1 MPRQL
6 LLPLDVQLPVAGT
19 GRDDDR
25 PGEVDVALGDDALG
39 VGGQV
44 HLGHVF
50 GHQLRAEPLGLL
62 AHGVHQVRA
71 LDPAGEAGE
80 VLHVGGVHERAASG
94 NRALENE
101 RLELGTG
108 GIQRGRVPGGT
119 RSDDDDV
126 VNGAHGLIAFRL
138 TGTGVNRS

>member
-1 MPRQL
+1 MAGQPLLTRDAKLAVPR
-6 LLPLDVQLPVAGT
+6 P
-19 GRDDDR
+19 GRDDHR
-25 PGEVDVALGDDALG
+25 TGQVGLALGDDPLG
-39 VGGQV
+39 VGLQV
-44 HLGHVF
+44 HLGHVL
-50 GHQLRAEPLGLL
+50 GKEHGAEPLRLL

-80 VLHVGGVHERAASG
+80 VLHLGGVHERAASG
-94 NRALENE
+94 DRALENQ

-108 GIQRGRVPGGT
+108 GVQRGRVPGGT